1 MSLQYLKFTYVD
13 AVTGISVATEP
24 AMNGT
29 KFPAVSGIEFVWA
42 RESDYPTPVPE
53 FFGTCPENAVTQVD
67 GVMGVFI
74 QQDWEQMRIDEQNA
88 ISKSLDIISLKVKS
102 TVPLSSIGIAGDEAG
117 MLAFDSTTMYY
128 CTANYNGIDN
138 IWVKQEWGTTG
149 SW

>member
-88 ISKSLDIISLKVKS
+88 ISKSLEIVSLKVNS
-102 TVPLSSIGIAGDEAG
+102 TVPVSSIGIAGDEVG

-128 CTANYNGIDN
+128 CTANHDGVAD
-138 IWVKQEWGTTG
+138 IWVKQAWGTTG